1 MASPKLDSDG
11 YIENLLD
18 WNERIASEIATKE
31 SLELTDAHWEVIVL
45 AREFYERYQIS
56 PATRALA
63 NLVKQELGAK
73 KGSSLYLMKLFGGS
87 PAKMVSKI
95 SGLPKPDNCI

>member
-1 MASPKLDSDG
+1 MVSQKLDNDG
-11 YIENLLD
+11 YIENMLD
-18 WNERIASEIATKE
+18 WNERIASEIAIKE
-31 SLELTDAHWEVIVL
+31 NLILTDAHWEIINL
-45 AREFYERYQIS
+45 TREFYERYQIS

-63 NLVKQELGAK
+63 NLIKQELGGK